1 MSFTHRFKKNEDGF
15 KLAVELLQSVCSQ
28 NNLEFATV
36 WEQVSV
42 RDVEYLK
49 KFHRRERKKNDP
61 LAQVKRHRTAFSF
74 FTQERRNL
82 IAQNNPNLSFGQV
95 SKLVGQEWQSLSD
108 KDKQKYKKKE
118 TTDRKRYDK
127 AREEIMK
134 DLASKQVEAT
144 STEESVPVE
153 EAAAGATTAVTTTKA
168 KKSSTK
174 AKRTTRGKK

>member
-15 KLAVELLQSVCSQ
+15 KLAVELLQSVCTQ

-36 WEQVSV
+36 WGQVSV
-42 RDVEYLK
+42 RDVDYLK

-61 LAQVKRHRTAFSF
+61 LSQVKRHRTAFSF
-74 FTQERRNL
+74 FTQERRNP
-82 IAQNNPNLSFGQV
+82 IAQNNPNLGFGEE
-95 SKLVGQEWQSLSD
+95 LVGKEWQNLSD
-108 KDKQKYKKKE
+108 KAKAKYKKLE
-118 TTDRKRYDK
+118 TADRKRYDK

-134 DLASKQVEAT
+134 DLAKQVEAT
-144 STEESVPVE
+144 PAETAPVE
-153 EAAAGATTAVTTTKA
+153 EATAVTTTKA

>member
-15 KLAVELLQSVCSQ
+15 KLAVELLQSVCTQ

-36 WEQVSV
+36 WGQVSV
-42 RDVEYLK
+42 RDVDYLK
-49 KFHRRERKKNDP
+49 KLHRRERKKNDP

-74 FTQERRNL
+74 FTQERRNT
-82 IAQNNPNLSFGQV
+82 IAQENPNLSFGQV

-108 KDKQKYKKKE
+108 KAKAKYKKQE
-118 TTDRKRYDK
+118 TADRKRYDK

-144 STEESVPVE
+144 PTENVAVE
-153 EAAAGATTAVTTTKA
+153 ETAKTTTTTKSKKAPA
-168 KKSSTK
+168 KS
-174 AKRTTRGKK
+174 KRSKK